1 MFLAELAYNTV
12 AKEIEE
18 LEKKQTR
25 RQQVLDA
32 RAQELDKDNSDLLT
46 FIQEENKTKMKKE
59 ELEKKHLENK
69 KEREDKL
76 KQIESQISSIKSD
89 IDKNKDLLDNHEK
102 YQEFVLKIA
111 KEYNP

>member
-32 RAQELDKDNSDLLT
+32 SAQELDKDNSDLLT
-46 FIQEENKTKMKKE
+46 FI
-59 ELEKKHLENK
+59 
-69 KEREDKL
+69 
-76 KQIESQISSIKSD
+76 
-89 IDKNKDLLDNHEK
+89 
-102 YQEFVLKIA
+102 
-111 KEYNP
+111 